1 MGRPL
6 MWTSRPQAAETELPE
21 KVALSPLKLALSPS
35 GHYGGGMFK
44 KLLFLALIVGV
55 GFLAAKKLRAA

>member
-1 MGRPL
+1 
-6 MWTSRPQAAETELPE
+6 LPE
-21 KVALSPLKLALSPS
+21 KVALSPFEGGAKAPW
-35 GHYGGGMFK
+35 GTTVGGMFK

>member
-1 MGRPL
+1 MGRPP
-6 MWTSRPQAAETELPE
+6 MWTSLPGAPEQELPE
-21 KVALSPLKLALSPS
+21 KVALVPL
-35 GHYGGGMFK
+35 GDYGGGMFK

>member
-1 MGRPL
+1 
-6 MWTSRPQAAETELPE
+6 
-21 KVALSPLKLALSPS
+21 LSQKLALGPL
-35 GHYGGGMFK
+35 GDYRGGMFK

>member
-1 MGRPL
+1 
-6 MWTSRPQAAETELPE
+6 LPE
-21 KVALSPLKLALSPS
+21 KVALSPFE
-35 GHYGGGMFK
+35 GGAKTLRGTTVVGMFK